1 MQEDHL
7 TIFVVEDNEW
17 YNRLLRHHLNMIED
31 YDVRGFLSGKEF
43 LSHLHERPDI
53 ITLDYRLPDI
63 KGSEL
68 LKRIRE
74 FDEGIEVIIIS
85 EQADVQTAVDLLR
98 EGAYDYLVKNDEIQQ
113 RLHSAIEKI
122 RKNAALRK
130 RIRLLEQEVITRYDF
145 EKVVVGKSPAV
156 RKVLEL
162 MAKAVKNNIT
172 VTITGETGTGKEV
185 VAKAIHFHSQRKD
198 RPFVPVNMSAVP
210 SELFESEFFGFEKG
224 AFTGASARRIGKM
237 EEANGGT
244 LFLDEIAD
252 TDINFQPKLLR
263 ALQEREITRLGSNEI
278 IKFDCRIIVAS
289 NRNLQAE
296 VKKGTLRQ
304 DLYYRL
310 FGLQI
315 DLPPLRERGNDVL
328 ILARHF
334 MDLYCKE
341 NHLTPRSLSDEAVNR
356 LLTYPWPGNVRELK
370 SVIELAIVLSSGDTL
385 QVSDIT
391 LSHSDLLTEVLS
403 EEMTLKEYDK
413 HILKFYLNKYSNNI
427 KLVAGK
433 LGIGQATIYRMLK
446 EI

>member
-1 MQEDHL
+1 MQEEHL
-7 TIFVVEDNEW
+7 TIFVVEDNDW
-17 YNRLLRHHLNMIED
+17 YNRLLQHHLTMIEENH
-31 YDVRGFLSGKEF
+31 VRGFLSGRE
-43 LSHLHERPDI
+43 LLTHLQERPDI

-98 EGAYDYLVKNDEIQQ
+98 EGAFDYLVKNDEIQQ
-113 RLHSAIEKI
+113 RLHNAIQKI
-122 RKNAALRK
+122 RKNAGLKK

-145 EKVVVGKSPAV
+145 EKVVVGKSPAI

-162 MAKAVKNNIT
+162 MAKAVTNNIT

-185 VAKAIHFHSQRKD
+185 VAKAIHFHSPRKD
-198 RPFVPVNMSAVP
+198 RPFVPVNMSAIP

-237 EEANGGT
+237 EEAHGGT

-263 ALQEREITRLGSNEI
+263 ALQEREISRLGSNEI

-296 VKKGTLRQ
+296 VKNGALRQ

-334 MDLYCKE
+334 MDSYCQE
-341 NHLTPRSLSDEAVNR
+341 NHLPARNLSDEAMNR

-370 SVIELAIVLSSGDTL
+370 SVIELAIVLSSGDTI
-385 QVSDIT
+385 QPSDIM
-391 LSHSDLLTEVLS
+391 LSHSDLLTELLS
-403 EEMTLKEYDK
+403 DEMTLKDYDK
-413 HILKFYLNKYSNNI
+413 SILKFYLNKYSNNI
-427 KLVAGK
+427 KLVAKK

-446 EI
+446 ET